1 MPDLREAAANLCR
14 TLDSLPAQWH
24 NPAVVSQTQVFR
36 LAAEVEKV
44 REALKN
50 DWTAGRVKEA
60 SK

>member
-1 MPDLREAAANLCR
+1 MPDLREAAA

-60 SK
+60 CDERR